1 MCATVTAILHWNCIP
16 VFADINKDDYC
27 IDPEV
32 IKKKITNRTKAI
44 IAVDIFGYPAQIDKI
59 RNIIKGKNIKI
70 ISDNAQAPYAFYK
83 KKISGTNSDI
93 GGFSFNYHKHINTGE
108 GGAIITN
115 SKQLAQRS
123 RLIRNH
129 GEAAV
134 LNNKKLL
141 NNILG
146 YNFRLGEIESSNNEH

>member
-1 MCATVTAILHWNCIP
+1 MEVPKLENSKKKLEKFYNVKYAISVNSWTSGLIAIIGSLDVEPGDEIIVTPWTMCATVTAILHWNCIP

-83 KKISGTNSDI
+83 KK
-93 GGFSFNYHKHINTGE
+93 F
-108 GGAIITN
+108 
-115 SKQLAQRS
+115 LV
-123 RLIRNH
+123 LIQ
-129 GEAAV
+129 
-134 LNNKKLL
+134 
-141 NNILG
+141 ILG
-146 YNFRLGEIESSNNEH
+146 ALVLIIINI